1 MTVSRLL
8 RNWVAGVGG
17 DLKLLSRAETS
28 WVGREEEGHSLEAK
42 YLFLDT
48 PPPTENY
55 F

>member
-1 MTVSRLL
+1 M
-8 RNWVAGVGG
+8 GG

-28 WVGREEEGHSLEAK
+28 WGGREEEGHSLEAK